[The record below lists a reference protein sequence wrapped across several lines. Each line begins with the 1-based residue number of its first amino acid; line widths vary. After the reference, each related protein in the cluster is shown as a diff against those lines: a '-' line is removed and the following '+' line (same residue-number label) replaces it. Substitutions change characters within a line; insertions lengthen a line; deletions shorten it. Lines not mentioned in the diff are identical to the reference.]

1 MKIEINEEQ
10 KEEFLRV
17 YKHDFETSLVSKG
30 EVSSYYSGMCTGM
43 EFVLTKL
50 GIITPEEIS
59 KAQIEVKER
68 LEDERSKPIIY
79 E

>member
-1 MKIEINEEQ
+1 MKITVNEEQ

-17 YKHDFETSLVSKG
+17 YRHDFETSLVSKG
-30 EVSSYYSGMCTGM
+30 EVSSYYLGMCTGM

-50 GIITPEEIS
+50 GIITPEEIG
-59 KAQIEVKER
+59 KMQIEIREELENER
-68 LEDERSKPIIY
+68 DEPRIY